1 MHSVQRRTRW
11 QSLRRWGNSMKIFVT
26 TQFEGLHRW
35 KDAPEEVGFLRE
47 YHRHMFHV
55 RFEVEV
61 TEEDRELEFILVKR
75 ELNRLLKNYE
85 RASFDLSCESLAKL
99 IVDFMTRKGAIC
111 EGRDCSCEISE
122 DGENGAIVGI
132 TKEGQ
137 FV

>member
-1 MHSVQRRTRW
+1 
-11 QSLRRWGNSMKIFVT
+11 MKIFVT
-26 TQFEGLHRW
+26 TQFEGMHRW

-47 YHRHMFHV
+47 YHRHIFHV

-61 TEEDRELEFILVKR
+61 MREDRDIEFVLLKR
-75 ELNRLLKNYE
+75 EL
-85 RASFDLSCESLAKL
+85 ASLIKTLFAPKMDASCETIAKG
-99 IVDFMTRKGAIC
+99 ICDFMTRSGRTCAGRACTC
-111 EGRDCSCEISE
+111 EVSE

>member
-1 MHSVQRRTRW
+1 
-11 QSLRRWGNSMKIFVT
+11 MKIFVT
-26 TQFEGLHRW
+26 TQFAGLHRW
-35 KDAPEEVGFLRE
+35 KDAPEEVSFLRE

-61 TEEDRELEFILVKR
+61 SEEDREIEFILLKK
-75 ELNRLLKNYE
+75 ELNRLVEILFVGTKLD
-85 RASFDLSCESLAKL
+85 ASCETIARR
-99 IVDFMTRKGAIC
+99 ICDFMTRERRQCAGRACTC
-111 EGRDCSCEISE
+111 EVSE